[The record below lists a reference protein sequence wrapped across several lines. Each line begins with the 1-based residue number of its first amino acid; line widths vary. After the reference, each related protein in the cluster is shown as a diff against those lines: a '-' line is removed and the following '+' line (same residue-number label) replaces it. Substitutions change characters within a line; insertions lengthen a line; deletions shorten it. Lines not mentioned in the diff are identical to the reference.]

1 MRVRVIDRAW
11 RAWMRF
17 WFEPVPAA
25 NLAISRI
32 LFFGLLF
39 ALYLPYDY
47 RGWGDVTPALRQPLW
62 LWEDFHLPFLS
73 AHALGIVQAIWKV
86 SLLTSCIGLLSPV
99 SMLVAAGLGCY
110 LLGLPHNFG
119 QTYHFD
125 TMIAIAIGILA
136 FSRAGD
142 ILSVD
147 AAVARWRG
155 HMRRPT
161 ASGEYLWP
169 SQLICVGVSLVFFAA
184 GVAKIW
190 TSGFEWFQSD
200 HMAILLD
207 RVQYH
212 ISDADPI
219 VTWGSAIARI
229 PWAANLLA
237 LTTIVVETGY
247 PIALFSRRLRI
258 PLVLAG
264 AGLLIGIRMLMGPTF
279 EQFLFLNVFWVRW
292 DRVAALVPARFRAA
306 YPAAQSTVPGDM
318 AGERP

>member
-1 MRVRVIDRAW
+1 MMRVANRPW
-11 RAWMRF
+11 TAWMRF

-32 LFFGLLF
+32 LFFGLLW

-47 RGWGDVTPALRQPLW
+47 RGWGDVAPALRQPIW
-62 LWEDFHLPFLS
+62 LFEDLHLPFLS
-73 AHALGIVQAIWKV
+73 SGALGVLQAIWKV
-86 SLLTSCIGLLSPV
+86 SLFTSCIGLLSPV
-99 SMLVAAGLGCY
+99 SMLVAAALGVY

-136 FSRAGD
+136 CSRAGD
-142 ILSVD
+142 VMSID
-147 AAVARWRG
+147 AIVARWRG
-155 HMRRPT
+155 HARRT
-161 ASGEYLWP
+161 IASGEYLWP
-169 SQLICVGVSLVFFAA
+169 AQLICVGVSLVFFAA
-184 GVAKIW
+184 GLAKIW
-190 TSGFEWFQSD
+190 TSGSEWFQSD

-212 ISDADPI
+212 ISDADPL
-219 VTWGSAIARI
+219 VNWGSAIARI

-237 LTTIVVETGY
+237 LTTVAVETAY

-292 DRVAALVPARFRAA
+292 DRVAALVPARFRAGCPVA
-306 YPAAQSTVPGDM
+306 GSAVAGM
-318 AGERP
+318 AGERS